1 MSNRNVLLRIVF
13 PFILI
18 FLTGYFLLQSASVNT
33 PERDV
38 YFEYSAKC
46 NLWEVR
52 DMESGVLKSR
62 ITEGLKQLYELSATR
77 YAPLIKID
85 DRIVGHNMDE
95 TFDWSKPFV
104 YQFIDGEEA
113 SKIYGKDAKYGL
125 AEFSYSKGV
134 QSEFSACTTEDD
146 TDLVSGLPLVL
157 YEGTIS
163 KRPNSIVQEREYNGL
178 HILTGL
184 AATEAYGDRAE
195 SRPVFNHY
203 KSDAVSEKR
212 ENDKTLRITNGT
224 KGKIVIDYTSDRE
237 GEIDVLINQ
246 EYEQFVT
253 SRHTKT
259 EKSIRIELDPADWPP
274 YNFTISVYK
283 AGTDYGIDS
292 RIHRLTNGK
301 IEIDYIT
308 EDNIK
313 REFAEEHE
321 LTDDGNKINYV
332 TIPGEQLRLPEG
344 YYKQINYVLNS
355 NLFKVADSEYI
366 SYWHQNLR
374 NKYEQ
379 IEYQRYVTNRFQ
391 EEAED
396 LGFSIEYNNKS
407 SEFSMT
413 AKNKGIRNIEIFS
426 WLQQQKIP
434 EAIKSIATDE
444 WDESDLPMI
453 IHNNEVI
460 NRDDLLEILNQTP
473 LNISRFIEIDS
484 ELAVKRFGNKAKNGV
499 LVFKGIKTTS

>member
-1 MSNRNVLLRIVF
+1 MSNKNILLRILF
-13 PFILI
+13 PFVLL
-18 FLTGYFLLQSASVNT
+18 FLMGYFLLQSASVNT

-38 YFEYSAKC
+38 YFEYSSKC

-52 DMESGVLKSR
+52 DMETGVLKSR
-62 ITEGLKQLYELSATR
+62 ITEGLKQLYELSGTR

-85 DRIVGHNMDE
+85 DKIVGHDMDRN
-95 TFDWSKPFV
+95 FDWSKPFV

-113 SKIYGKDAKYGL
+113 AKIYGKDAKYGL
-125 AEFSYSKGV
+125 AEFSYSTGV
-134 QSEFSACTTEDD
+134 QSEFSACTTEDE

-157 YEGTIS
+157 YEGTLS
-163 KRPNSIVQEREYNGL
+163 KRPSSIVKEREYNGL

-184 AATEAYGDRAE
+184 AATEAYGERAA

-203 KSDAVSEKR
+203 KTDAVSEKR

-253 SRHTKT
+253 TRHNKT
-259 EKSIRIELDPADWPP
+259 EKNIRIELDPADWPP

-283 AGTDYGIDS
+283 AGTDFGIDS

-313 REFAEEHE
+313 RKFASEIEIG
-321 LTDDGNKINYV
+321 DDGNKVNYV
-332 TIPGEQLRLPEG
+332 LIPGEQLRLPEG
-344 YYKQINYVLNS
+344 FYKQINYVINS
-355 NLFKVADSEYI
+355 NLFKVADGEFI

-379 IEYQRYVTNRFQ
+379 IEYQRYVTTRFQ

-396 LGFSIEYNNKS
+396 LGFTITHDNNS
-407 SEFSMT
+407 SEFSVT
-413 AKNKGIRNIEIFS
+413 SQNKGIRNIEILS
-426 WLQQQKIP
+426 WMQQQRIP
-434 EAIKSIATDE
+434 AAIKSIAIDRWEEDE
-444 WDESDLPMI
+444 LPMI
-453 IHNNEVI
+453 IHNNDEI
-460 NRDDLLEILNQTP
+460 NHGELLEILNQTP
-473 LNISRFIEIDS
+473 LQISRFIEIEE
-484 ELAVKRFGNKAKNGV
+484 ELAIKRFGSKAKNGV
-499 LVFKGIKTTS
+499 LVFKGIKTTE

>member
-52 DMESGVLKSR
+52 DMDTGVLKSR

-163 KRPNSIVQEREYNGL
+163 KPVSYT
-178 HILTGL
+178 HLTL
-184 AATEAYGDRAE
+184 
-195 SRPVFNHY
+195 P
-203 KSDAVSEKR
+203 
-212 ENDKTLRITNGT
+212 T
-224 KGKIVIDYTSDRE
+224 K
-237 GEIDVLINQ
+237 
-246 EYEQFVT
+246 
-253 SRHTKT
+253 
-259 EKSIRIELDPADWPP
+259 A
-274 YNFTISVYK
+274 
-283 AGTDYGIDS
+283 
-292 RIHRLTNGK
+292 
-301 IEIDYIT
+301 
-308 EDNIK
+308 
-313 REFAEEHE
+313 
-321 LTDDGNKINYV
+321 
-332 TIPGEQLRLPEG
+332 
-344 YYKQINYVLNS
+344 
-355 NLFKVADSEYI
+355 
-366 SYWHQNLR
+366 
-374 NKYEQ
+374 
-379 IEYQRYVTNRFQ
+379 
-391 EEAED
+391 
-396 LGFSIEYNNKS
+396 
-407 SEFSMT
+407 
-413 AKNKGIRNIEIFS
+413 
-426 WLQQQKIP
+426 
-434 EAIKSIATDE
+434 
-444 WDESDLPMI
+444 
-453 IHNNEVI
+453 
-460 NRDDLLEILNQTP
+460 
-473 LNISRFIEIDS
+473 
-484 ELAVKRFGNKAKNGV
+484 
-499 LVFKGIKTTS
+499 